1 MINLNEI
8 QEKPIIN
15 YPSFWE
21 YKVIFDAQTKAQSVF
36 DELLKN
42 KDFSFAPTNT
52 SKNGTYQGYKLKVL
66 VHSEAERLELFE
78 ALKIHAK
85 FVL

>member
-8 QEKPIIN
+8 NAKPIIN
-15 YPSFWE
+15 YPVFWE
-21 YKVIFDAQTKAQSVF
+21 YKVIFDAATKAQSVF
-36 DELLKN
+36 EALLQN

-66 VHSEAERLELFE
+66 VFSESERLELFA
-78 ALKIHAK
+78 ALKTHAK
-85 FVL
+85 FVI